1 VIVTQALHA
10 VLSVRFQLRY
20 NLANSPV
27 LSPEHALI
35 RGEITMTAL
44 KQGAL
49 AALLALVAF
58 PAGAQGM
65 FGRTQI
71 PRGVFNP
78 VVGAG
83 AVYEMQ
89 GSDQQKRTMEFAIV
103 GKESVGG
110 QDGYWLEFTIGGTPM
125 GDVVAKELAVVS
137 EGNMTMNK
145 IIMQM
150 PGRPPMEMPAQMN
163 RNQVNLADVRNK
175 ADDLGTESVTTPA
188 GTFSCH
194 HYKMK
199 DGSGEAW
206 VSEKVHP
213 FGLVKYQE
221 KDSTTVLVKTLTDVK
236 DKVAGTP
243 QPFNPMMMMPQQNN

>member
-1 VIVTQALHA
+1 
-10 VLSVRFQLRY
+10 
-20 NLANSPV
+20 
-27 LSPEHALI
+27 
-35 RGEITMTAL
+35 MTAL
-44 KQGAL
+44 KQVAL
-49 AALLALVAF
+49 AAFLLLIASPV
-58 PAGAQGM
+58 GAQGM

-83 AVYEMQ
+83 AEYEMQ
-89 GSDQQKRTMEFAIV
+89 GDNGRKTTMEFAIV
-103 GKESVGG
+103 GEESVEG

-125 GDVVAKELAVVS
+125 GDMVVKNLAVVS
-137 EGNMTMNK
+137 NGNMTMNK

-150 PGRPPMEMPAQMN
+150 PGRPPMEMPAQMS

-206 VSEKVHP
+206 VTESVHP
-213 FGLVKYQE
+213 FGLVKSVQNG
-221 KDSTTVLVKTLTDVK
+221 STTILVKTLTDVK
-236 DKVAGTP
+236 DKITGTP
-243 QPFNPMMMMPQQNN
+243 QPFNPMMMMPSQQNN

>member
-1 VIVTQALHA
+1 
-10 VLSVRFQLRY
+10 
-20 NLANSPV
+20 
-27 LSPEHALI
+27 
-35 RGEITMTAL
+35 MTAL
-44 KQGAL
+44 KRGAL
-49 AALLALVAF
+49 AALLALVAL
-58 PAGAQGM
+58 PAGAQM
-65 FGRTQI
+65 FGRPQI

-83 AVYEMQ
+83 AVYEMR
-89 GSDQQKRTMEFAIV
+89 GDDQQKRTMEFAIV
-103 GKESVGG
+103 GKESVEG
-110 QDGYWLEFTIGGTPM
+110 QDGYWLEFTISGTPM

-150 PGRPPMEMPAQMN
+150 PGRPPMEMPSQMN
-163 RNQVNLADVRNK
+163 RNQVNLADIRNK
-175 ADDLGTESVTTPA
+175 ADDLGMESVTTPA

-213 FGLVKYQE
+213 FGVVKY
-221 KDSTTVLVKTLTDVK
+221 KDNGSTTVLVKTLTSVQ
-236 DKVAGTP
+236 DKITGTP
-243 QPFNPMMMMPQQNN
+243 QPFNPMMMMPPQQNN

>member
-1 VIVTQALHA
+1 
-10 VLSVRFQLRY
+10 
-20 NLANSPV
+20 
-27 LSPEHALI
+27 
-35 RGEITMTAL
+35 MTVL
-44 KQGAL
+44 KQLGL
-49 AALLALVAF
+49 AAFLLFVAS

-83 AVYEMQ
+83 AEYEMQ
-89 GSDQQKRTMEFAIV
+89 GDTGKKTTIEFAIV
-103 GKESVGG
+103 GKESVEG
-110 QDGYWLEFTIGGTPM
+110 QEGYWLEFTISGTPM
-125 GDVVAKELAVVS
+125 GDMVVKNLAVVS
-137 EGNMTMNK
+137 NGNMTMNK

-150 PGRPPMEMPAQMN
+150 PGRPPMEMPAQMS

-206 VSEKVHP
+206 VTESVHP
-213 FGLVKYQE
+213 FGLVKGVQNG
-221 KDSTTVLVKTLTDVK
+221 STTVLVKTLADVQ
-236 DKVAGTP
+236 DKITGTP

>member
-1 VIVTQALHA
+1 
-10 VLSVRFQLRY
+10 
-20 NLANSPV
+20 
-27 LSPEHALI
+27 
-35 RGEITMTAL
+35 MTAL
-44 KQGAL
+44 KHVAL
-49 AALLALVAF
+49 AAFLLAFAL

-83 AVYEMQ
+83 AEYEMQ
-89 GSDQQKRTMEFAIV
+89 GDNGKKTTMEFAIV
-103 GKESVGG
+103 GKESVEG

-125 GDVVAKELAVVS
+125 GDMVVKNLAVVS
-137 EGNMTMNK
+137 NGNMVMNK

-206 VSEKVHP
+206 VTESVHP
-213 FGLVKYQE
+213 FGLVKSVQNG
-221 KDSTTVLVKTLTDVK
+221 STTILVKTLTDVK
-236 DKVAGTP
+236 DKITGTP
-243 QPFNPMMMMPQQNN
+243 QPFNPMMMMPPQQNN

>member
-1 VIVTQALHA
+1 MTARKLA
-10 VLSVRFQLRY
+10 VLGAF
-20 NLANSPV
+20 
-27 LSPEHALI
+27 LS
-35 RGEITMTAL
+35 
-44 KQGAL
+44 
-49 AALLALVAF
+49 LLAL

-83 AVYEMQ
+83 AEYEMK
-89 GSDQQKRTMEFAIV
+89 GDNGKNTTIEFAIV
-103 GKESVGG
+103 GKESVDG

-125 GDVVAKELAVVS
+125 GDMVVKNLAVVS
-137 EGNMTMNK
+137 NGNMVMSK

-150 PGRPPMEMPAQMN
+150 PGRPPMEMPAQMS
-163 RNQVNLADVRNK
+163 RDQVNLADVRNK

-206 VSEKVHP
+206 VSESVHP
-213 FGLVKYQE
+213 FGLVKGVQNG
-221 KDSTTVLVKTLTDVK
+221 STTVLVKTLSDVK
-236 DKVAGTP
+236 DKITGTP
-243 QPFNPMMMMPQQNN
+243 QPFNPMMMMPPQQNN